1 MWLNQETVHQ
11 RSLVVSSG
19 TVDIHRTISNPSN
32 ASLDPPFTALSP
44 SAWHHIFILHTS
56 PHVQS
61 PPITCNDTNQEKRHM
76 HTVLFNHSSQGPSPT
91 GISVYSS
98 LIFSPSQQLSLPVHN
113 HGFSPTTLPPPP
125 PPCLPRHPCPR
136 CPWRP
141 CSALDHHL

>member
-1 MWLNQETVHQ
+1 VISPHDDAESSRDRQLSRLRPRPPQRTSGILVLWLNQETVHQ
-11 RSLVVSSG
+11 RSLAVSSG

-61 PPITCNDTNQEKRHM
+61 PPITCIDTNQEKRHT

-91 GISVYSS
+91 GISDQKQSGELQTIILLRKV
-98 LIFSPSQQLSLPVHN
+98 
-113 HGFSPTTLPPPP
+113 
-125 PPCLPRHPCPR
+125 
-136 CPWRP
+136 
-141 CSALDHHL
+141 

>member
-1 MWLNQETVHQ
+1 MTIRNLLAIDNCPRLRPRPPQRTSGILVLWLNQETVHQ
-11 RSLVVSSG
+11 RSLAVSSG

-61 PPITCNDTNQEKRHM
+61 PPITCIDTNQEKHHT

-91 GISVYSS
+91 GISMKNGGVPLEHFGYERLETSY
-98 LIFSPSQQLSLPVHN
+98 Q
-113 HGFSPTTLPPPP
+113 
-125 PPCLPRHPCPR
+125 C
-136 CPWRP
+136 
-141 CSALDHHL
+141 A